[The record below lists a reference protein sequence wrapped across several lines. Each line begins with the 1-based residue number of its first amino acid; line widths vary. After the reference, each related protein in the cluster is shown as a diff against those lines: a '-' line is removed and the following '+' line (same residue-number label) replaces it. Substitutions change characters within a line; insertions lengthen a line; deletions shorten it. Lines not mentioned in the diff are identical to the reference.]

1 MKLQSVLNSKKYLKK
16 NYNKFLN
23 LKKHNFKINNV
34 ISSHAWKLKDS
45 TKKTIEFLLKKKT
58 SLKNFNWVS
67 ITNKNRTKKPM
78 GSKLGG
84 GKSKIDYFYSPLKK
98 YKPILTINSNK
109 LLKIPLKDINKILNQ
124 KLKQNVK

>member
-1 MKLQSVLNSKKYLKK
+1 
-16 NYNKFLN
+16 
-23 LKKHNFKINNV
+23 
-34 ISSHAWKLKDS
+34 
-45 TKKTIEFLLKKKT
+45 
-58 SLKNFNWVS
+58 
-67 ITNKNRTKKPM
+67 M